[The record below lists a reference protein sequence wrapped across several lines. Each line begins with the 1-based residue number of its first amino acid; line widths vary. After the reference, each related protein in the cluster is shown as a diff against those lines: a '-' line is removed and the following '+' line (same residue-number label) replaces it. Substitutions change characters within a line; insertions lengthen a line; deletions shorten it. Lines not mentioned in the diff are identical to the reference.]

1 MRSKFFPG
9 NPVKSRDSENVERVD
24 NVDKRYGKVYG
35 SIPSTHKTG
44 KNLIFS
50 QIGKIALC

>member
-1 MRSKFFPG
+1 MRSKIFPG

-24 NVDKRYGKVYG
+24 NVDKRHGKVYG

-50 QIGKIALC
+50 KIGKIALC